1 MKIKTIFWIAITCLF
16 IQLLPL
22 LATFFSPEFKLMLVS
37 DVFGNEPSSDAITMF
52 DQFAFVLSFVGLGF
66 ISMIFGAFSF
76 DDLESL
82 RKVSFLFFIFSIFWT
97 LPDLLNLILGEPA
110 APIPIIILGLIQ
122 VGLFYYGSKKGFVW
136 INE

>member
-1 MKIKTIFWIAITCLF
+1 MKIKTIFWISITCIF

-37 DVFGNEPSSDAITMF
+37 DAFGSEPSSDSITMF
-52 DQFAFVLSFVGLGF
+52 DQFAFVLSFIGLGF

-122 VGLFYYGSKKGFVW
+122 IGIFYYGSKKGV
-136 INE
+136 I

>member
-1 MKIKTIFWIAITCLF
+1 MKIKTIFWIAITCIF
-16 IQLLPL
+16 VQLIPL

-122 VGLFYYGSKKGFVW
+122 VGLFYYGSKKGVV
-136 INE
+136 

>member
-122 VGLFYYGSKKGFVW
+122 IGLFYYGSKKGFV
-136 INE
+136 

>member
-1 MKIKTIFWIAITCLF
+1 MKIKTIFWIAITCIF
-16 IQLLPL
+16 VQLLPL

-37 DVFGNEPSSDAITMF
+37 DAFGNEPSSDSITMF
-52 DQFAFVLSFVGLGF
+52 DQFAFVLSFIGLGF

-97 LPDLLNLILGEPA
+97 LPDLLNIILGEPA

-122 VGLFYYGSKKGFVW
+122 VGLFYYGSKKGVV
-136 INE
+136 

>member
-1 MKIKTIFWIAITCLF
+1 MKIKTIFWIAITCIF
-16 IQLLPL
+16 VQLLPL

-97 LPDLLNLILGEPA
+97 LPDLLNIILGEPA

-122 VGLFYYGSKKGFVW
+122 VGLFYYGSNKGVV
-136 INE
+136 

>member
-1 MKIKTIFWIAITCLF
+1 MKIKTIFWIAITCIF

-37 DVFGNEPSSDAITMF
+37 DAFGNEPSSDSITMF
-52 DQFAFVLSFVGLGF
+52 DQFAFVLSFIGLGF

-82 RKVSFLFFIFSIFWT
+82 RKVSFLFFIFSIFWA

-122 VGLFYYGSKKGFVW
+122 VGLFYYGSKKGVV
-136 INE
+136 

>member
-1 MKIKTIFWIAITCLF
+1 MKIKTIFWIAITCIF
-16 IQLLPL
+16 VQLLPL

-37 DVFGNEPSSDAITMF
+37 DAFGNEPSSDAITMF

-122 VGLFYYGSKKGFVW
+122 VGLFYYGSKKGVV
-136 INE
+136 

>member
-1 MKIKTIFWIAITCLF
+1 MKIKTIFWIAITCIF
-16 IQLLPL
+16 VQLLPL

-37 DVFGNEPSSDAITMF
+37 DAFGNEPSSDSITMF

-97 LPDLLNLILGEPA
+97 LPDLLNIILGEPA

-122 VGLFYYGSKKGFVW
+122 VGLFYYGSKKGVV
-136 INE
+136 

>member
-1 MKIKTIFWIAITCLF
+1 MKIKTIFWIAITCIF
-16 IQLLPL
+16 VQLLPL

-37 DVFGNEPSSDAITMF
+37 NVLGNEPSSDTISMF

-97 LPDLLNLILGEPA
+97 LPDLLNIILGEPA

-122 VGLFYYGSKKGFVW
+122 VGLFYYGSNKGVV
-136 INE
+136 

>member
-1 MKIKTIFWIAITCLF
+1 MKIKTIFWIAITCIF
-16 IQLLPL
+16 VQLLPL
-22 LATFFSPEFKLMLVS
+22 LATFFSPEFKLILVS

-97 LPDLLNLILGEPA
+97 LPDLLNIILGEPA

-122 VGLFYYGSKKGFVW
+122 VGLFYYGSKKGVV
-136 INE
+136 

>member
-1 MKIKTIFWIAITCLF
+1 MKIKTIFWIAITCIF

-37 DVFGNEPSSDAITMF
+37 DAFGNEPSSDSITMF

-122 VGLFYYGSKKGFVW
+122 VGLFYYGSKKGVV
-136 INE
+136 

>member
-1 MKIKTIFWIAITCLF
+1 MKIKTIFWIAITCIF
-16 IQLLPL
+16 VQLLPL
-22 LATFFSPEFKLMLVS
+22 LVTFFSPEFKLMLVS
-37 DVFGNEPSSDAITMF
+37 DAFGNEPSSDSITMF

-122 VGLFYYGSKKGFVW
+122 VGLFYYGSKKGVV
-136 INE
+136 

>member
-1 MKIKTIFWIAITCLF
+1 MKIKTIFWIAITCIFL
-16 IQLLPL
+16 QLLPL

-122 VGLFYYGSKKGFVW
+122 IGIFYYGSKKGV
-136 INE
+136 I

>member
-1 MKIKTIFWIAITCLF
+1 MKIKTIFWIAITCIF
-16 IQLLPL
+16 VQLLPL

-37 DVFGNEPSSDAITMF
+37 NVLGNEPSPDTISMF

-97 LPDLLNLILGEPA
+97 IPDLLNLILGEPA

-122 VGLFYYGSKKGFVW
+122 VGLFYYGSKKGVV
-136 INE
+136 

>member
-1 MKIKTIFWIAITCLF
+1 MKIKTIFWIAITCIF
-16 IQLLPL
+16 VQLLPL

-37 DVFGNEPSSDAITMF
+37 DVFGNEPSYDAITMF

-97 LPDLLNLILGEPA
+97 LPDLLNIILGEPA

-122 VGLFYYGSKKGFVW
+122 VGLFYYGSKKGVV
-136 INE
+136 

>member
-1 MKIKTIFWIAITCLF
+1 
-16 IQLLPL
+16 
-22 LATFFSPEFKLMLVS
+22 MLVS

-122 VGLFYYGSKKGFVW
+122 VGLFYYGSKKGFAW

>member
-1 MKIKTIFWIAITCLF
+1 MKIKTIFWIAITCIF
-16 IQLLPL
+16 VQLLPL

-37 DVFGNEPSSDAITMF
+37 DAFGNEPSSDSITMF

-97 LPDLLNLILGEPA
+97 ITDLLNLILGEPA

-122 VGLFYYGSKKGFVW
+122 VGLFYYGSKKGVV
-136 INE
+136 

>member
-1 MKIKTIFWIAITCLF
+1 MKIKTIFWIAITCIF
-16 IQLLPL
+16 VQLLPL

-37 DVFGNEPSSDAITMF
+37 NVLGNEPSSDTISMF

-97 LPDLLNLILGEPA
+97 IPDLLNLILGEPA

-122 VGLFYYGSKKGFVW
+122 VGLFYYGSKKGVVW

>member
-1 MKIKTIFWIAITCLF
+1 MKIKTIFWIAITCIF

-37 DVFGNEPSSDAITMF
+37 DAFGNEPSSDSITMF
-52 DQFAFVLSFVGLGF
+52 DQFAFVLSFIGLGF

-97 LPDLLNLILGEPA
+97 LPDLLNIILGEPA

-122 VGLFYYGSKKGFVW
+122 VGLFYYGSKKGVV
-136 INE
+136 

>member
-1 MKIKTIFWIAITCLF
+1 MKIKTIFWIAITCIF
-16 IQLLPL
+16 VQLLPL

-37 DVFGNEPSSDAITMF
+37 DVFDNEPSSDAITMF

-97 LPDLLNLILGEPA
+97 LPDLLNIILGEPA

-122 VGLFYYGSKKGFVW
+122 VGLFYYGSKKGVV
-136 INE
+136 

>member
-1 MKIKTIFWIAITCLF
+1 MKIKTIFWIAITCIFL
-16 IQLLPL
+16 QLLPL

-97 LPDLLNLILGEPA
+97 IPDLLNLILGEPA

-122 VGLFYYGSKKGFVW
+122 VGLFYYGSKKGVV
-136 INE
+136 

>member
-1 MKIKTIFWIAITCLF
+1 MKIKTIFWIAITCIF
-16 IQLLPL
+16 VQLLPL

-122 VGLFYYGSKKGFVW
+122 IGIFYYGSKKGV
-136 INE
+136 I

>member
-37 DVFGNEPSSDAITMF
+37 DAFGNKPSSDAITMF

-122 VGLFYYGSKKGFVW
+122 IGIFY
-136 INE
+136 

>member
-1 MKIKTIFWIAITCLF
+1 MKIKTIFWIAITSIF
-16 IQLLPL
+16 VQLLPL

-97 LPDLLNLILGEPA
+97 LPDLFNLILGEPA

-122 VGLFYYGSKKGFVW
+122 VGLFYYGSKKGFV
-136 INE
+136 

>member
-1 MKIKTIFWIAITCLF
+1 MKIKTIFWIAITCIF
-16 IQLLPL
+16 VQLLPL
-22 LATFFSPEFKLMLVS
+22 LVTFFSPEFKLMLVS
-37 DVFGNEPSSDAITMF
+37 DAFGNEPSSDAITMF

-97 LPDLLNLILGEPA
+97 LPDLLNIILGEPA
-110 APIPIIILGLIQ
+110 APIPIIILGLVQ
-122 VGLFYYGSKKGFVW
+122 VGLFYYGSKKGVV
-136 INE
+136 

>member
-122 VGLFYYGSKKGFVW
+122 VGLFYYGSKKGV
-136 INE
+136 I

>member
-1 MKIKTIFWIAITCLF
+1 MKIKTIFWIAITCIF
-16 IQLLPL
+16 VQLLPL

-37 DVFGNEPSSDAITMF
+37 DAFGNEPSSDSITMF
-52 DQFAFVLSFVGLGF
+52 DQFAFVLSFIGLGF

-82 RKVSFLFFIFSIFWT
+82 RKVSFLFFIFSIFWA

-122 VGLFYYGSKKGFVW
+122 VGLFYYGSNKGVV
-136 INE
+136 

>member
-1 MKIKTIFWIAITCLF
+1 MKIKTIFGIAITCIF
-16 IQLLPL
+16 VQLLPL

-37 DVFGNEPSSDAITMF
+37 DAFGNEPSSDSITMF
-52 DQFAFVLSFVGLGF
+52 DQFAFVLSFIGLGF

-122 VGLFYYGSKKGFVW
+122 VGLFYYGSKKGVV
-136 INE
+136 

>member
-1 MKIKTIFWIAITCLF
+1 MKIKTIFWIAITCIF
-16 IQLLPL
+16 VQLLPL
-22 LATFFSPEFKLMLVS
+22 LATFFSPEFKLILVS

-122 VGLFYYGSKKGFVW
+122 VGLFYYGSKKGFV
-136 INE
+136 

>member
-1 MKIKTIFWIAITCLF
+1 MYKR
-16 IQLLPL
+16 QLLPL
-22 LATFFSPEFKLMLVS
+22 LATFFSPEFKLILVS

-76 DDLESL
+76 EDLESL

-97 LPDLLNLILGEPA
+97 LPDLLNIILGEPA

-122 VGLFYYGSKKGFVW
+122 VGLFYYGSKKGVV
-136 INE
+136 

>member
-1 MKIKTIFWIAITCLF
+1 MKIKTIFWIAITCIF
-16 IQLLPL
+16 VQLLPL

-37 DVFGNEPSSDAITMF
+37 DVFGNEPSYDAITMF
-52 DQFAFVLSFVGLGF
+52 DQFAFVLSFVGLCF

-97 LPDLLNLILGEPA
+97 LPDLLNIILGEPA

-122 VGLFYYGSKKGFVW
+122 VGLFYYGSKKGVV
-136 INE
+136 

>member
-1 MKIKTIFWIAITCLF
+1 MKIKTIFWIAITCIF
-16 IQLLPL
+16 VQLLPL
-22 LATFFSPEFKLMLVS
+22 LITFFSPEFKLMLVS

-97 LPDLLNLILGEPA
+97 LPDLLNIILGEPA

-122 VGLFYYGSKKGFVW
+122 VGLFYYSSKKGVV
-136 INE
+136 

>member
-1 MKIKTIFWIAITCLF
+1 MKIKTIFWIAITCIF

-37 DVFGNEPSSDAITMF
+37 DAFGNEPSSDSITMF
-52 DQFAFVLSFVGLGF
+52 DQFAFVLSFIGLGF

-76 DDLESL
+76 DDIESL

-97 LPDLLNLILGEPA
+97 LPDLLNLILGEPP

-122 VGLFYYGSKKGFVW
+122 MVLFYYGSKKGVV
-136 INE
+136 

>member
-1 MKIKTIFWIAITCLF
+1 MKIKTIFWISITCIF

-97 LPDLLNLILGEPA
+97 LPDLLNIILGEPA

-122 VGLFYYGSKKGFVW
+122 VGLFYYGSKKGVV
-136 INE
+136 

>member
-1 MKIKTIFWIAITCLF
+1 MKIKTIFWIAIICLF

-122 VGLFYYGSKKGFVW
+122 VGLFYYGSKKGFV
-136 INE
+136 

>member
-1 MKIKTIFWIAITCLF
+1 MKIKTIFWIAIICLF

-37 DVFGNEPSSDAITMF
+37 DVFGNQPSSEAITMF

-122 VGLFYYGSKKGFVW
+122 VGLFYYGSKKGFV
-136 INE
+136 

>member
-76 DDLESL
+76 VDLESL

-122 VGLFYYGSKKGFVW
+122 VGLFYYGSKKGFV
-136 INE
+136 

>member
-1 MKIKTIFWIAITCLF
+1 MKIKTIFWIAITCIF
-16 IQLLPL
+16 VQLLPL

-37 DVFGNEPSSDAITMF
+37 DAFGNEPSSDAITMF

-97 LPDLLNLILGEPA
+97 LPDLLNIILGEPA

-122 VGLFYYGSKKGFVW
+122 VGLFYYGSKKGVV
-136 INE
+136 